1 MDSYI
6 VKQIY
11 NTILT
16 QVTNSNKDPYEKNLK
31 FAMAKDLN
39 FSMVGCQAQHPKLGL
54 LPLVCMRIEDDT
66 EPKICN
72 GKDSLSKISK
82 SYGHHCIYCQWPY
95 CKK

>member
-31 FAMAKDLN
+31 FPMAKDLN
-39 FSMVGCQAQHPKLGL
+39 FSIVGFQAQHPTLGL
-54 LPLVCMRIEDDT
+54 LPLVCVRIEDDIET
-66 EPKICN
+66 KICN
-72 GKDSLSKISK
+72 GKDSLSKILM
-82 SYGHHCIYCQWPY
+82 SYGHHCIYLSMTIL
-95 CKK
+95 